1 MVTPSGSTVHFNHPL
16 HLHPSDTPG
25 AQLVSHQL
33 LRSENYTIWS
43 QSYANSIVG
52 EEKIGFCGCKEL
64 SAGVV
69 FASSAAMVWT
79 DLSEHFNKVDGQY
92 AISHLPY
99 HIRSFAAN
107 ISAVPEPQ
115 TYQEAILQCYDK
127 YLKAAFKEA
136 ATKAGHPE

>member
-1 MVTPSGSTVHFNHPL
+1 MKDYVYSN
-16 HLHPSDTPG
+16 
-25 AQLVSHQL
+25 Q
-33 LRSENYTIWS
+33 
-43 QSYANSIVG
+43 
-52 EEKIGFCGCKEL
+52 
-64 SAGVV
+64 
-69 FASSAAMVWT
+69 SSAPP
-79 DLSEHFNKVDGQY
+79 EPGQY